1 MVFAWVRGLEMP
13 RKKRKKMHSAGPK
26 SAIKA
31 PVSFNPLKGE
41 LASLIKTDPSRGNEK
56 KVQQPPASVKKQ
68 DENGLFLDLMS
79 DVTPLQD
86 GKKRRI
92 AKLPDPNVRPAHA
105 PGNEELEVLAHLS
118 DLVSGVTEIDITFTD
133 EYIEGCTPGFSQR
146 LMQRLKRG
154 EFPVQDHVDLHG
166 LKKQEA
172 ETRVRDFLI
181 RSYHQGLRCVLIVH
195 GRGLNSQDHMP
206 VLKERLPSWLNRGPI
221 NKIVLAFSTARPYDG
236 GAGAIY
242 VLLRKSSA

>member
-1 MVFAWVRGLEMP
+1 MP
-13 RKKRKKMHSAGPK
+13 RRKKKKVRSRG
-26 SAIKA
+26 SNSEIKA

-41 LASLIKTDPSRGNEK
+41 LASLIKTDSSREK
-56 KVQQPPASVKKQ
+56 LKDVQQAPTPVIRQ
-68 DENGLFLDLMS
+68 DENSLFLDLMS
-79 DVTPLQD
+79 NVTPLQNN
-86 GKKRRI
+86 KKRI
-92 AKLPDPNVRPAHA
+92 ARLPDPTVRPAHA
-105 PGNEELEVLAHLS
+105 PGNEELEVMAHLS

-172 ETRVRDFLI
+172 ETRVKDFLI
-181 RSYHQGLRCVLIVH
+181 RSYRQGLRCVLIVH
-195 GRGLNSQDHMP
+195 GRGLNSQDHIP

-221 NKIVLAFSTARPYDG
+221 NKMVLAFSTARPYDG

>member
-1 MVFAWVRGLEMP
+1 MP
-13 RKKRKKMHSAGPK
+13 RRKKKKAGSAGPK
-26 SAIKA
+26 SNIEA
-31 PVSFNPLKGE
+31 PVSFNPLRGD
-41 LASLIKTDPSRGNEK
+41 LASLIKTDSSGGK
-56 KVQQPPASVKKQ
+56 QKDSQQAPVPVISQ
-68 DENGLFLDLMS
+68 DENGLFLDLMA
-79 DVTPLQD
+79 DVTPIQCG
-86 GKKRRI
+86 GKKRI
-92 AKLPDPNVRPAHA
+92 ARLPDPNARPAHA

-133 EYIEGCTPGFSQR
+133 EYIEGCALGFNQR

-154 EFPVQDHVDLHG
+154 EFPIQDHVDLHG

-181 RSYHQGLRCVLIVH
+181 QSYRRGLRCVLIVH
-195 GRGLNSQDHMP
+195 GRGLNSQDHIP
-206 VLKERLPSWLNRGPI
+206 VLKERLPTWLNRGPI

-242 VLLRKSSA
+242 VLLRRSRS